1 VLVGPHSSSPPWL
14 EAERQTILA
23 KAWSDSRKSVIPI
36 LFGDGDSPA
45 FLRSWVPLRVDP
57 DAEPAKWTSRV
68 LDALRSQR
76 KPAALSAADRRK
88 REERLR
94 EMGRAAEERKRTESG
109 VRAPLEESLT
119 APSQEAPSY
128 FSIQLIQ
135 YSIHSTLSP
144 AGSTSIGLSPSS
156 ITALSSV
163 NAFFP

>member
-1 VLVGPHSSSPPWL
+1 MATRPRFL
-14 EAERQTILA
+14 EAGCRCASIRTPN
-23 KAWSDSRKSVIPI
+23 RRN
-36 LFGDGDSPA
+36 GRRA
-45 FLRSWVPLRVDP
+45 FSTPFDP
-57 DAEPAKWTSRV
+57 SANLP
-68 LDALRSQR
+68 RSQ
-76 KPAALSAADRRK
+76 PADRRK

-94 EMGRAAEERKRTESG
+94 EVGRAAEERKRTESG

-119 APSQEAPSY
+119 APSQEARSY

-144 AGSTSIGLSPSS
+144 AGSTSRGLSPSS